1 MAQYTPAGTLPLAT
15 APRVEIRP
23 LMRQVYMWMA
33 LGLLVTASVSMI
45 VTTIPAVQA
54 LVLNPVVLIVAI
66 IGQLGL
72 VLGLGAAFNR
82 LSANAAAIMFMV
94 YSGLT
99 GFTLSLLLMFYDG
112 TSIAAA
118 FGTAAI
124 LFGTMTVIGLTTER
138 DLTSMGTYL
147 MMGVIGL
154 IIASVLN
161 IFLQSSAMVF
171 IISLAGVVI
180 FTGLT
185 AYDTQKIK
193 MMAMDPNI
201 EAGGA
206 ELMTKLS
213 IMGALSLYLDFI
225 LLFQYLLM
233 LFGGSRE

>member
-1 MAQYTPAGTLPLAT
+1 MPLAA

-23 LMRQVYMWMA
+23 LMRQVYMWMT
-33 LGLLVTASVSMI
+33 LGLLVTAGVSLI
-45 VTTIPAVQA
+45 TTTIPAVA
-54 LVLNPVVLIVAI
+54 SLVMNPVVLIIAFVAQI
-66 IGQLGL
+66 GL
-72 VLGLGAAFNR
+72 VIGLSAAFNR

-99 GFTLSLLLMFYDG
+99 GFTLSVLLMFYSG
-112 TSIAAA
+112 TSIVAA

-124 LFGTMTVIGLTTER
+124 LFGTMTFIGLTTER

-154 IIASVLN
+154 IVASILN
-161 IFLQSSAMVF
+161 IFLQSSALVF

-193 MMAMDPNI
+193 QMAMDPNI
-201 EAGGA
+201 EAGGV
-206 ELMTKLS
+206 ELTTKLS
-213 IMGALSLYLDFI
+213 ILGALSLYLDFI